1 MVVGRQLMGVQS
13 YVTKR
18 SDQILGSLSVPKLIC
33 SFKINLTIAGGY
45 FGKIFLTKRSVLY
58 LVLL

>member
-13 YVTKR
+13 CVTKR

-33 SFKINLTIAGGY
+33 SFNLTIAGGY
-45 FGKIFLTKRSVLY
+45 FGKIFLTKRSVCYLY